1 MNSLPIV
8 IGEVGVNHTDHATRR
23 FHLDSQRQGA
33 QAGRNVFTNTSNAS
47 IQPSTAVDAMI
58 DVRNRIAHRPSP
70 RHQVVIPTDRVK
82 PRALQP
88 FQNIG

>member
-8 IGEVGVNHTDHATRR
+8 IGKVGVDHTDHATRR
-23 FHLDSQRQGA
+23 FHLDSHRQGA
-33 QAGRNVFTNTSNAS
+33 QAGRNAFTNTSNAS

-82 PRALQP
+82 PGALQP
-88 FQNIG
+88 LQNIS